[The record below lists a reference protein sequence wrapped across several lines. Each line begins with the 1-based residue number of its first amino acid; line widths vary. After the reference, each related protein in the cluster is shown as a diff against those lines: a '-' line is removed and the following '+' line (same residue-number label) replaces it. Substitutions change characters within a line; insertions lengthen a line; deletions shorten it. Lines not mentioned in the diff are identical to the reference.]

1 MEYKFEVDDHVSNSI
16 HTRFGTVSYI
26 DHEDDYAPYK
36 VVFSSEP
43 FDYEWFREDELSAV
57 IMQESSDSVNWSSE
71 QSKSKIDTQ
80 VVYDDVKVVVE
91 LSKPVAVPMEIKPE
105 GRKYDSGKPMYN
117 LIPADALE
125 EVVKVLTYGSL
136 KYNEPA
142 HEENWRKVDHPE
154 QRYFAAMQRHV
165 WATRKGEM
173 NDPESGISHYAH
185 AITSLLFLLQ
195 KQIEQNASST

>member
-1 MEYKFEVDDHVSNSI
+1 MIYKFNVGDEVTIANPEDGNAGMIVRIVLVDSFN
-16 HTRFGTVSYI
+16 
-26 DHEDDYAPYK
+26 EDDLPYK
-36 VVFSSEP
+36 VHFGDNNYDYDWYPEDDLELVKTAVEP
-43 FDYEWFREDELSAV
+43 L
-57 IMQESSDSVNWSSE
+57 ESSQAMSVSPEVNKAVVEPPSASE
-71 QSKSKIDTQ
+71 QVS
-80 VVYDDVKVVVE
+80 
-91 LSKPVAVPMEIKPE
+91 E

-117 LIPADALE
+117 LLPADALE
-125 EVVKVLTYGSL
+125 EVVKVLTYGSV

-142 HEENWRKVDHPE
+142 HEENWRKVQYPE

-195 KQIEQNASST
+195 SQLEADATRT

>member
-1 MEYKFEVDDHVSNSI
+1 MDYKFKVGDNVIASNSYGEAKV
-16 HTRFGTVSYI
+16 GTIEFV
-26 DHEDDYAPYK
+26 DYDYDCPYK
-36 VVFSSEP
+36 VKFTEDFRDFGWYKESEV
-43 FDYEWFREDELSAV
+43 ERA
-57 IMQESSDSVNWSSE
+57 IR
-71 QSKSKIDTQ
+71 
-80 VVYDDVKVVVE
+80 VVYDDVKVIVDQSNCKIDAPKVT
-91 LSKPVAVPMEIKPE
+91 VPMEIKPE

-117 LIPADALE
+117 LLPADALE
-125 EVVKVLTYGSL
+125 EVVKVLTYGAV
-136 KYNEPA
+136 KYNEPI

-195 KQIEQNASST
+195 KQIEQNAS

>member
-1 MEYKFEVDDHVSNSI
+1 MIYKFNVGDEVTIANP
-16 HTRFGTVSYI
+16 
-26 DHEDDYAPYK
+26 EDGNAGMIGRIVLVDSFDEDNLPYK
-36 VVFSSEP
+36 VRFEDSNYDYDWYPEDDLELVKTAVEP
-43 FDYEWFREDELSAV
+43 L
-57 IMQESSDSVNWSSE
+57 ESSQAMSVSPEVNKAVVEPVVASE
-71 QSKSKIDTQ
+71 QVS
-80 VVYDDVKVVVE
+80 
-91 LSKPVAVPMEIKPE
+91 E

-117 LIPADALE
+117 LLPADALE
-125 EVVKVLTYGSL
+125 EVVKVLTYGSV

-142 HEENWRKVDHPE
+142 HEENWRKVQYPE

-195 KQIEQNASST
+195 SQIEQSKETK